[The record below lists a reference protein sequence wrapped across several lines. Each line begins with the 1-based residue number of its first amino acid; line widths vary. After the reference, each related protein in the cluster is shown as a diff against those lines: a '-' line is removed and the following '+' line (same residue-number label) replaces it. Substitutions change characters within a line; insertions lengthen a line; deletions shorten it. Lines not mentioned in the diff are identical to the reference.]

1 MFGNVISKNVYFN
14 KNVSITNSKLNGEIK
29 IGDGVVIY
37 KTSITGKVVVGSH
50 SYLSGPNILLLSVIN
65 PIIIGKFCS
74 IARGVQIQEYNH
86 KFDGLSSAFLDK
98 KFSRKK
104 SILSGIASRGPV
116 VLGND
121 VWVGIN
127 CIILSGVTIGDG
139 AIVAAGSV
147 VTKDVAPYAIV
158 GGNPAKFIKY
168 RFSEKKIS
176 EISCLEWW
184 DKDPAEIISLKIKY
198 DNL

>member
-1 MFGNVISKNVYFN
+1 MWCIINSNNFLAITFMRYILNIILYPFLAMLKTKNIRMMFGNVISKNVYFN

-121 VWVGIN
+121 V
-127 CIILSGVTIGDG
+127 
-139 AIVAAGSV
+139 
-147 VTKDVAPYAIV
+147 
-158 GGNPAKFIKY
+158 
-168 RFSEKKIS
+168 
-176 EISCLEWW
+176 
-184 DKDPAEIISLKIKY
+184 
-198 DNL
+198 